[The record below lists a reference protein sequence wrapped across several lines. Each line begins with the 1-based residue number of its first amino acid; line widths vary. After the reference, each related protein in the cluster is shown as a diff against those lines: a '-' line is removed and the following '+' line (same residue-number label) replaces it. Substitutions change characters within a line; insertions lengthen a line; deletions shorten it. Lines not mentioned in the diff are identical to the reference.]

1 MKKFRNWLAY
11 RLATVA
17 KKLKVK
23 GEYDDLGV
31 LSRDDDDDSYQNN
44 SFDFE
49 SCSRLHLSIHYLK
62 GGQIIEVTSRDPNKN
77 NSNSHTSRT
86 SKEHHGVYLI
96 GEGTDLSER
105 VREIV
110 FNETLRIG

>member
-1 MKKFRNWLAY
+1 MKKIRNWLAY
-11 RLATVA
+11 RLATIA

-23 GEYDDLGV
+23 DEYGE
-31 LSRDDDDDSYQNN
+31 LSVICRDDDDDSYQNN

-49 SCSRLHLSIHYLK
+49 ACSRLHLTVHYLQ
-62 GGQIIEVTSRDPNKN
+62 GGQIVEVTSRNPAKN
-77 NSNSHTSRT
+77 NSNGHVTRGN
-86 SKEHHGVYLI
+86 KEYHGVYLI